1 MDVPLRQMMNCHPLV
16 SAALPLA
23 IRTAPERYLTAENR
37 GCMRYTWDWDPVTVG
52 KNLFLPKH
60 WASPINWRLKTIL
73 QNNWWFHQMYR
84 ELKGE
89 MSILLD
95 KRSRR
100 TERET
105 VKYINC
111 RLSERVSGNILH
123 FQKTFFIIPKSH
135 VRQLWQSLAGFS
147 CWKQL
152 QVTKKSALSQACNI
166 STHKNLYYSR
176 KTSPPSSEPWGMCF

>member
-1 MDVPLRQMMNCHPLV
+1 
-16 SAALPLA
+16 
-23 IRTAPERYLTAENR
+23 
-37 GCMRYTWDWDPVTVG
+37 
-52 KNLFLPKH
+52 
-60 WASPINWRLKTIL
+60 
-73 QNNWWFHQMYR
+73 
-84 ELKGE
+84 

-135 VRQLWQSLAGFS
+135 VRQLWQIFGWLFLLETTAGYQKVS
-147 CWKQL
+147 PITGLHHQHTQKLVLL
-152 QVTKKSALSQACNI
+152 QENKSTILRTLRDVFLMA
-166 STHKNLYYSR
+166 T
-176 KTSPPSSEPWGMCF
+176 TSKVNG